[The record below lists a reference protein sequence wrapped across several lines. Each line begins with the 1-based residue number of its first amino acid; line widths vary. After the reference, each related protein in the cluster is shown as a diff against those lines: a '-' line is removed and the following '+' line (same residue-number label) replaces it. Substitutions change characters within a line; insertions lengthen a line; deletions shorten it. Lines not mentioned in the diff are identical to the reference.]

1 MHSRV
6 PPEICVKV
14 SQDDIVDRQAVLNIE
29 VDTESLEKHLDQAF
43 RRLVDKVVVPGFRK
57 GKAPRIIFER
67 AYGRDRLVDDALETM
82 VPEVV
87 DKAIEETKLE
97 KGGTPRIEVLERDP
111 EPKIKATVPL
121 VPLVELGE
129 YRSISFDERPEE
141 VTDEQVDESL
151 ERVREGQASWEP
163 KESAVEADDMAVLQS
178 VEGKAAGKEI
188 FSSRD
193 VEYVVFAE
201 ATYPVPGFST
211 EIIGMKSGDTK
222 QFSLILPDDY
232 PDKDAA
238 GKTAEFKV
246 IVSEVKRKIL
256 PDLDDE
262 LANAVGEGFD
272 TIEELKSKVRKDLEK
287 QSSEFFKRQIEDK
300 AVDAVIEISRVE
312 IPPLTLD
319 HESEHVLT
327 EQQQQLSRYN
337 VSLQDYMSGIGKST
351 DDLVAEARETAK
363 ARLTRAL
370 IVEELSTAESIEVS
384 DEQLRE
390 EIDRLKQA
398 ATSPADRASYET
410 DNARESISTMI
421 RRRSALERLLEI
433 VTPDKPKKDPSKRS
447 AKPAKGAKKS
457 RTASKAKSTKV
468 KSAKKSTA
476 KKSGAGAAESRGK
489 TSARK
494 PASSAAARK

>member
-1 MHSRV
+1 M
-6 PPEICVKV
+6 
-14 SQDDIVDRQAVLNIE
+14 
-29 VDTESLEKHLDQAF
+29 
-43 RRLVDKVVVPGFRK
+43 
-57 GKAPRIIFER
+57 
-67 AYGRDRLVDDALETM
+67 
-82 VPEVV
+82 
-87 DKAIEETKLE
+87 
-97 KGGTPRIEVLERDP
+97 
-111 EPKIKATVPL
+111 PL
-121 VPLVELGE
+121 TPLVELGE
-129 YRSISFDERPEE
+129 YRTISFNEQPEE

-188 FSSRD
+188 ISSRD

-211 EIIGMKSGDTK
+211 EIIGMKPGDTK

-232 PDKDAA
+232 PDEDAA
-238 GKTAEFKV
+238 GETAEFEV
-246 IVSEVKRKIL
+246 IVSEVKQKIL

-272 TIEELKSKVRKDLEK
+272 TFEELKSKVRNDLEE

-300 AVDAVIEISRVE
+300 AVDAVIEISKIE

-327 EQQQQLSRYN
+327 EQQQRLSQYN
-337 VSLQDYMSGIGKST
+337 MSLQDYLKGIGKST
-351 DDLVAEARETAK
+351 DDLVAEARETAEV
-363 ARLTRAL
+363 RLTRAL

-433 VTPDKPKKDPSKRS
+433 VTPDKPPDKSKNRPSKKP
-447 AKPAKGAKKS
+447 AKPATGAKKS
-457 RTASKAKSTKV
+457 RTAGKAKSTK
-468 KSAKKSTA
+468 AINTKKSTA
-476 KKSGAGAAESRGK
+476 QKSGAGAAKPRGK

-494 PASSAAARK
+494 PASSSAAKK